1 MNPTTKLLLTQL
13 VILILSAFSAA
24 GQTDTTDV
32 NGKKKDSP
40 KRILTLFDSDEP
52 IEISLE
58 FDLKSFLEKKAQ
70 TETFDGLLTMRL
82 SETDSM
88 DRKVTLKYRG
98 FSRYQNCGYPPV
110 EINFK

>member
-1 MNPTTKLLLTQL
+1 MNSLIKLLLTQI
-13 VILILSAFSAA
+13 VIFVLSACPAA

-32 NGKKKDSP
+32 NEQKTDAP
-40 KRILTLFDSDEP
+40 KRILTLFDSDVP

-58 FDLKSFLEKKAQ
+58 FDLKNFLEKKAQ
-70 TETFDGLLTMRL
+70 TETFDGLMTMRL